1 MRRNII
7 NKITEINSN
16 SSSDILSKQKK
27 IVVPNS
33 SSDILSKQNETENDK
48 NIEDL
53 YIKLNGMC
61 KKKSKH
67 NVRFKEETQFISSI
81 EYKDFIN
88 NFNKIELLEF
98 TDSDL
103 TIIKSCDLYKT
114 NLPNIDQYSKILTH
128 LVHNNIDLFC
138 KPQIK
143 LKIIMPVIFKNKWI
157 ELSPNIKRCYSII
170 SNNHIPYIYIPDL
183 LQKSLKYNFNG
194 SLNESIGNNDLC
206 IKLIKKHYNDS
217 IILYNILIKNNVNI
231 DTAISILP
239 QSTYIIFTETGSLY
253 DYFLL
258 YKNHNNDLKQHEMH
272 TFVSTI
278 NCILQNIYPE
288 SWTALINSLRD

>member
-1 MRRNII
+1 
-7 NKITEINSN
+7 
-16 SSSDILSKQKK
+16 
-27 IVVPNS
+27 
-33 SSDILSKQNETENDK
+33 
-48 NIEDL
+48 
-53 YIKLNGMC
+53 
-61 KKKSKH
+61 
-67 NVRFKEETQFISSI
+67 
-81 EYKDFIN
+81 
-88 NFNKIELLEF
+88 
-98 TDSDL
+98 
-103 TIIKSCDLYKT
+103 
-114 NLPNIDQYSKILTH
+114 
-128 LVHNNIDLFC
+128 
-138 KPQIK
+138 
-143 LKIIMPVIFKNKWI
+143 MPVIFKNKWI